1 MEVHEIVMLA
11 GMILTGGLFL
21 WLLWR
26 SGPQPEN
33 ITDRVEDLETAIVFA
48 RELVLA
54 AEQLWETGQIEK
66 GDRFDYVMGKLM
78 MVFPDLDIDTLEA
91 LLEAAVKWGKIIAP
105 KAEAIIFGLTSP
117 DYDP

>member
-1 MEVHEIVMLA
+1 MEVHEVVMLA
-11 GMILTGGLFL
+11 GMVLAGGIFL

-26 SGPQPEN
+26 SAPKTELVDQVGD
-33 ITDRVEDLETAIVFA
+33 IETAIIFA

-105 KAEAIIFGLTSP
+105 KAEAIIVDLVEP
-117 DYDP
+117 D